1 MRVHTP
7 AERRRRVRLLRVRR
21 WLKAQHA
28 DTETIIAEL
37 RQRFGTDKEEGRG

>member
-7 AERRRRVRLLRVRR
+7 VERRRRVRLLLMRR
-21 WLKAQHA
+21 WLKARQP

-37 RQRFGTDKEEGRG
+37 RERFGTDKEEDRG

>member
-7 AERRRRVRLLRVRR
+7 VERRRRVRFLLALRR
-21 WLKAQHA
+21 LKARQP

-37 RQRFGTDKEEGRG
+37 RERFGTDKEEDR

>member
-21 WLKAQHA
+21 WLKSQHA

-37 RQRFGTDKEEGRG
+37 QERFGTDKEEGR

>member
-7 AERRRRVRLLRVRR
+7 AERRRRVRFLLMWRD
-21 WLKAQHA
+21 LKARQP

-37 RQRFGTDKEEGRG
+37 RARFGTDKEEGR

>member
-21 WLKAQHA
+21 WLKARQP

-37 RQRFGTDKEEGRG
+37 RERFGTDKQEGR

>member
-1 MRVHTP
+1 MRVRTP
-7 AERRRRVRLLRVRR
+7 AERQRRVRLLRMRR

-37 RQRFGTDKEEGRG
+37 RERFGTDKEEGR